1 MLSSIEDFYRF
12 GYISGMDI
20 KIVPSYQGE
29 ILEVIGKSPS
39 LITLLPGTRRLMVV
53 HVHLDTTKTKKTA
66 ESQEYR
72 PLTHNS
78 KSDQLLED
86 LELQLGS
93 TSREYLQVQLTY
105 AHSGFPKRD
114 VGRDPADRDGGCVE
128 VRTTI
133 ETTVT
138 ALVMQQNSSS
148 LWSPPPAPATG
159 SPLVDIVAKHWGPA
173 AAKEM
178 ARRIAISNDMRT
190 LRHAGKTSETW
201 DTAVP
206 LAKELSNEWQPGTPG
221 KDATDEKMDDL
232 TPRAASQS
240 KQLSLKSGDG
250 TRRIFLDKS
259 SPAEREDLLRIP
271 VRKSKKNH
279 RNESYSVE
287 QLFSTSAAAQM
298 KTPITHP
305 TNLSMSSANIPVEA
319 DSPSPGC
326 LLPRKSGRIVYSGPR
341 QGIPGT
347 APRNIRRPKGADT
360 ANLRDLPHGASE
372 QSLQDENCDGRV
384 AAYSGLRSSSRSSTI
399 SKKSGKWSWPG
410 WFS

>member
-1 MLSSIEDFYRF
+1 MSQHSIRSETQAEVDPQILVPMVSVTPECRFVEGNVNSFWVAIELVAQLTKPLDTGSARGHRFRQDYRHASASSFSLDSDQELYRF

-53 HVHLDTTKTKKTA
+53 HVHLDTTKTKQTT

-72 PLTHNS
+72 QLAHNK

-93 TSREYLQVQLTY
+93 TSREYMQVQLTY

-114 VGRDPADRDGGCVE
+114 IGRELADRDAGCVE

-148 LWSPPPAPATG
+148 LWSSPKAPATD

-178 ARRIAISNDMRT
+178 ARRIATSNDMRM
-190 LRHAGKTSETW
+190 LRQAGKTFETW
-201 DTAVP
+201 DTMVP
-206 LAKELSNEWQPGTPG
+206 S
-221 KDATDEKMDDL
+221 
-232 TPRAASQS
+232 
-240 KQLSLKSGDG
+240 
-250 TRRIFLDKS
+250 
-259 SPAEREDLLRIP
+259 AE
-271 VRKSKKNH
+271 
-279 RNESYSVE
+279 
-287 QLFSTSAAAQM
+287 
-298 KTPITHP
+298 
-305 TNLSMSSANIPVEA
+305 
-319 DSPSPGC
+319 G
-326 LLPRKSGRIVYSGPR
+326 LPQR
-341 QGIPGT
+341 
-347 APRNIRRPKGADT
+347 
-360 ANLRDLPHGASE
+360 
-372 QSLQDENCDGRV
+372 
-384 AAYSGLRSSSRSSTI
+384 
-399 SKKSGKWSWPG
+399 
-410 WFS
+410 